1 MKWHFF
7 LSFVSNR
14 HLRARPK
21 FLLISTTS
29 SSASRASK
37 KEIFILNNQSSVWC
51 YLGMLFSSKSLNNF
65 TEFNIETKERR
76 QNSPQN
82 IPCAST
88 IIKRSTIFS
97 IYLSSKMKSTKMS
110 FFIEPFFS
118 WLMPQFKMVQIS
130 FYKSWS
136 LLRTF
141 KLHLEDLL
149 WLGVK
154 TQFLI
159 REVMD
164 TCSDAEENA
173 NKDEQKLRLKLFC

>member
-1 MKWHFF
+1 
-7 LSFVSNR
+7 
-14 HLRARPK
+14 
-21 FLLISTTS
+21 
-29 SSASRASK
+29 
-37 KEIFILNNQSSVWC
+37 
-51 YLGMLFSSKSLNNF
+51 
-65 TEFNIETKERR
+65 
-76 QNSPQN
+76 
-82 IPCAST
+82 
-88 IIKRSTIFS
+88 
-97 IYLSSKMKSTKMS
+97 
-110 FFIEPFFS
+110 
-118 WLMPQFKMVQIS
+118 MPQFKMVQIF

-149 WLGVK
+149 WLSVK

>member
-1 MKWHFF
+1 MIFNFLNGLELEKFEWHFS

-14 HLRARPK
+14 HLRATPK

-82 IPCAST
+82 IPRAST

-110 FFIEPFFS
+110 FFFLGS
-118 WLMPQFKMVQIS
+118 CLNSKWFKSS
-130 FYKSWS
+130 FKKPDPY
-136 LLRTF
+136 
-141 KLHLEDLL
+141 
-149 WLGVK
+149 
-154 TQFLI
+154 
-159 REVMD
+159 
-164 TCSDAEENA
+164 
-173 NKDEQKLRLKLFC
+173 